1 MTGSGLDPGS
11 RPLSYEE
18 LVAAHA
24 ETKLTLAEAES
35 ALAAIGASEVDAL
48 VAGSGADLEVLTLLE
63 DGDRFFRTLVAA
75 MQEGAASLDA
85 GGTVLYANSRLA
97 ELLGLPL
104 ERVVGRTL
112 AELAASASR
121 PCVERLLAQAARGP
135 ARATL
140 ELAPGGGRRVPVAVS
155 AAPLAGEGGELCLL
169 VTDLT
174 AQRHAEADLR
184 RERAALA
191 QAQAIGGVGSWE
203 WELDT
208 GERRWSA
215 EHFRL
220 HGLDPTTAVPTP
232 EEYFALV
239 HPDDRA
245 GLEAFML
252 DNVQRRCEFVHEYRI
267 QHPALGPRT
276 LLIRGDFLEAETEGG
291 RPVRMAGTG
300 QDVTDERASRS
311 ALLAAEERFRCSF
324 DAALIGMLIVDLDS
338 RYERVNDAF
347 CAIVGYTHEELVGL
361 SRESITHPDDVGA
374 DAAAVRAL
382 LAGESTSHICEK
394 RYLHAS
400 GHEVW
405 ATINLTLI
413 RDAGGRPLHFIAQ
426 VQDIMERRSYE
437 RQLQHM
443 ADHDPLTGLLNR
455 RSFERELNGHAA
467 RVQRYGASGAVLMLD
482 LDNFKYCNDTH
493 GHNVG
498 DALIVRIA
506 QGLQSRLRDSDV
518 LARLGGD
525 EFAVLL
531 PHEDEHETQVVAEAL
546 LQLVRDEAMPALIGE
561 RKRVTAS
568 IGIARFD
575 DGERLT
581 AEEIMVNADLAMYD
595 AKEAGRDQWASYRN
609 EQHDRPKIES
619 RMKWARQINDAIA
632 HDGFELLAQPIVSFA
647 TSGLAQYEL
656 LLRMHDQHGDLI
668 PPESFL
674 YVAERLGLIREI
686 DCWVAGRAIDM
697 LAEQRA
703 LGRDIRFEVNLS
715 GHTIGDEGLLEL
727 VERRLRETGVPPDR
741 LIFEITE
748 TAAVANIAR
757 AAAFAERLSQLGC
770 KFALDDFGAGFGSFY
785 YLKHLPFDYLK
796 IDGEYVRHCASNQ
809 TDRLLISAVV
819 QIARGMGKRTIA
831 EFVTNQETV
840 DVLTRLGVDYG
851 QGFHLGRPAPLR
863 EHLARLDGLA
873 DAGGVASRA
882 TTH

>member
-1 MTGSGLDPGS
+1 MTDGGLDSAGPA
-11 RPLSYEE
+11 PSYEE
-18 LVAAHA
+18 LTAVLAA
-24 ETKLTLAEAES
+24 TKLTLAEAEA
-35 ALAAIGASEVDAL
+35 ALAAVGASEVDAL
-48 VAGSGADLEVLTLLE
+48 VAGSGADLEVLTLLK
-63 DGDRFFRTLVAA
+63 DGDRFFGTLVAA

-104 ERVVGRTL
+104 ERVVGRALT
-112 AELAASASR
+112 ELVAHASR
-121 PCVERLLAQAARGP
+121 PRVEQLLAQAARGP

-140 ELAPGGGRRVPVAVS
+140 ELAADGGRRVPVAVS

-174 AQRHAEADLR
+174 ARRLAEADLR

-203 WELDT
+203 WDLDT
-208 GERRWSA
+208 GEWRWSA
-215 EHFRL
+215 EHLRL
-220 HGLDPTTAVPTP
+220 HGLDATAAVPTP

-239 HPDDRA
+239 HPDDRGA
-245 GLEAFML
+245 LEALMAGSL
-252 DNVQRRCEFVHEYRI
+252 RRFAHEYRF
-267 QHPALGPRT
+267 QHPTLGVRT
-276 LLIRGDFLEAETEGG
+276 LLLRGDFLEAETDGG
-291 RPVRMAGTG
+291 RPARMAGTG

-311 ALLAAEERFRCSF
+311 ALQAAEERFRCSF
-324 DAALIGMLIVDLDS
+324 DEALIGMLIVDLDS
-338 RYERVNDAF
+338 CYQRVNDAF
-347 CAIVGYTHEELVGL
+347 CAIVGYTQEELVGL
-361 SRESITHPDDVGA
+361 SRESITHPDDVAA
-374 DAAAVRAL
+374 DAAAARAL

-413 RDAGGRPLHFIAQ
+413 RDAGGQPLHFIAQ
-426 VQDIMERRSYE
+426 VQDIMERRRYE

-467 RVQRYGASGAVLMLD
+467 RVERYGASGAVLMLD

-506 QGLQSRLRDSDV
+506 QGLQTRLRDSDV

-531 PHEDEHETQVVAEAL
+531 PLQDERETQAVADVL

-609 EQHDRPKIES
+609 EQHDRPRIES

-632 HDGFELLAQPIVSFA
+632 EDGFELLAQPIVSFA
-647 TSGLAQYEL
+647 TNGLTQYEL
-656 LLRMHDQHGDLI
+656 LLRMRDRHGDLI
-668 PPESFL
+668 PPGSFL

-686 DCWVAGRAIDM
+686 DCWVANRAIDL
-697 LAEQRA
+697 LAEHRA
-703 LGRDIRFEVNLS
+703 LGRDLRFEVNLS

-727 VERRLRETGVPPDR
+727 VERRLQETGVPPDR

-796 IDGEYVRHCASNQ
+796 IDGEYVRHCASNK

-831 EFVTNQETV
+831 EVVTNQETV
-840 DVLTRLGVDYG
+840 KVLTRLGVDYG
-851 QGFHLGRPAPLR
+851 QGFHLGRPAPLH
-863 EHLARLDGLA
+863 EHLARLDALA
-873 DAGGVASRA
+873 GAGEAASRA
-882 TTH
+882 TTR